1 MATTYPNA
9 KFTGIDIS
17 PIQPSQI
24 KPENFTFFQANLLD
38 GLPFADDSFD
48 FVFQRFLIASITKD
62 KWPVVINELTRI
74 LKPGGYL
81 EVKYIG
87 VYVFFKSAIYVLPI
101 RSVFNQLVE
110 VNISHQNIGPT
121 STRIVNA
128 CMKPFFFITAFIFF
142 YLSSFL
148 CFILLYL

>member
-24 KPENFTFFQANLLD
+24 KPKNFIFIQGNIFDQ
-38 GLPFADDSFD
+38 LPFANDSFD

-87 VYVFFKSAIYVLPI
+87 VYVFFKYAI
-101 RSVFNQLVE
+101 
-110 VNISHQNIGPT
+110 
-121 STRIVNA
+121 
-128 CMKPFFFITAFIFF
+128 
-142 YLSSFL
+142 
-148 CFILLYL
+148 